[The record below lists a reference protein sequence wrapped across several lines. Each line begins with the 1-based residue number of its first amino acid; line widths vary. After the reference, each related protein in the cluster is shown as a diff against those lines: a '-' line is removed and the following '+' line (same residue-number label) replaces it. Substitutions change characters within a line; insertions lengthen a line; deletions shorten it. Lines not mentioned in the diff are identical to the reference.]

1 MTMQSLAPMLRHAA
15 ENGYAVPQ
23 FNVDTLDIA
32 QAVLETATEMR
43 APVILALGQAVDR
56 AGRLEPMIA
65 GLRVM
70 AEAAPIPVCLHLD
83 HSESLPQIG
92 RALRAGCTGLMIDAS
107 ARPLEENIA
116 ATRTVLEL
124 CAEADAGVE
133 AELGRIAGVEDDL
146 VVSEDEAG
154 KVDAATVAQFLD
166 GVRPD
171 ALAVAVGTAHGFY
184 DAPPEI
190 DFDLIAE
197 LASLSPPPLVL
208 HGGTGLEDE
217 VLTRCVDAGFAKMN
231 FATELRGGYLSAVA
245 AAGQDGAN
253 IFDALAS
260 GQDAIRRIVKTKLRL
275 LRTADRAQGPRPG
288 E

>member
-23 FNVDTLDIA
+23 LNVDTLDIA

-43 APVILALGQAVDR
+43 APVILALGQAVDH
-56 AGRLEPMIA
+56 AGRLEPTIA

-70 AEAAPIPVCLHLD
+70 AEAAAIPVCLHLD

-116 ATRTVLEL
+116 ATRTVMDL

-154 KVDAATVAQFLD
+154 KLDAGTVARFLE

-190 DFDLIAE
+190 DFGLIAE

-208 HGGTGLEDE
+208 HGGTGLDDD
-217 VLTRCVDAGFAKMN
+217 VLTRCVEAGFAKMN
-231 FATELRGGYLSAVA
+231 FATELRRDYLAALSAA
-245 AAGQDGAN
+245 AQEGAN
-253 IFDALAS
+253 IFGALTA
-260 GQDAIRRIVKTKLRL
+260 GQEAIRQIVGRKLRL
-275 LRTADRAQGPRPG
+275 LRTADRAGGFPDRA
-288 E
+288 